1 MKKTLKKNKKIRW
14 LITAIFISIIPLLAI
29 NFVSAQSYDFNE
41 DSGLDKTANFAG
53 FAIGD
58 SADSVDSI
66 IGQVIFIVLGLVGA
80 VFLGLIIL
88 SGIRW
93 MTAQGNE
100 EKVKKAKDGL
110 INSLIGL
117 IIVFAAYALSYFII
131 GYFT

>member
-1 MKKTLKKNKKIRW
+1 MKKTLKKNKKLKWWI
-14 LITAIFISIIPLLAI
+14 ITLFISFIPLLAI

-41 DSGLDKTANFAG
+41 DSGLDTTANFAG
-53 FAIGD
+53 FAIG
-58 SADSVDSI
+58 SEADSVDSI
-66 IGQVIFIVLGLVGA
+66 IGQIIFVVLGLVGA
-80 VFLGLIIL
+80 VFLGLVIF

-100 EKVKKAKDGL
+100 EKVQKAKEGL
-110 INSLIGL
+110 LNSLIGL